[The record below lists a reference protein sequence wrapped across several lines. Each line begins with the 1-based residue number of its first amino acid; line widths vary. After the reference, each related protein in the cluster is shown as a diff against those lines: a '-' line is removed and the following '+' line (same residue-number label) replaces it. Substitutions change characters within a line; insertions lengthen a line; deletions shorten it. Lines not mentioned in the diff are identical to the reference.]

1 VHHFGIFVW
10 SGTHNVKLLHCTPN
24 TVHSMYIQQLT
35 AVILLPS
42 QNTVAVRQLISLNI
56 LHQVICGLVTVL
68 KVIDATIRVS
78 DVVLLAGCL
87 KI

>member
-1 VHHFGIFVW
+1 
-10 SGTHNVKLLHCTPN
+10 
-24 TVHSMYIQQLT
+24 MYIQQLT

>member
-1 VHHFGIFVW
+1 
-10 SGTHNVKLLHCTPN
+10 
-24 TVHSMYIQQLT
+24 MYIQQLT
-35 AVILLPS
+35 AVILLHS
-42 QNTVAVRQLISLNI
+42 QNTVAIRELISLNI

-87 KI
+87 KS

>member
-1 VHHFGIFVW
+1 
-10 SGTHNVKLLHCTPN
+10 
-24 TVHSMYIQQLT
+24 MYIQQLT

-42 QNTVAVRQLISLNI
+42 QNTVAVRELISLNI

-87 KI
+87 KS

>member
-1 VHHFGIFVW
+1 
-10 SGTHNVKLLHCTPN
+10 
-24 TVHSMYIQQLT
+24 MYIQQLT

-42 QNTVAVRQLISLNI
+42 QNTVAVRELISLNI

-78 DVVLLAGCL
+78 DVVVLAGCL
-87 KI
+87 KS